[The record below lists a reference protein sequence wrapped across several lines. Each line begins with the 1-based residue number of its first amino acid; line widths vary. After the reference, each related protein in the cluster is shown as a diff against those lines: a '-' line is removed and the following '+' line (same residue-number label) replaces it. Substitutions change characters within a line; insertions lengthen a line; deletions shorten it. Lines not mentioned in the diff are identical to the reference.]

1 MSCDVPIKSSGEM
14 LSKTLEDMAL
24 YARWPVAADGWTL
37 YAWAHPSKGFKMAF
51 SFKGMSRVCCGAYYR
66 KQKSRKN
73 IGSGRGSS
81 SNSSS
86 SSNNSG
92 DVVGEVSEDV

>member
-1 MSCDVPIKSSGEM
+1 
-14 LSKTLEDMAL
+14 
-24 YARWPVAADGWTL
+24 
-37 YAWAHPSKGFKMAF
+37 MAF

-81 SNSSS
+81 SNSGRSN
-86 SSNNSG
+86 NNSG
-92 DVVGEVSEDV
+92 DVVVEVREDVEEDEEAEKERLYNSRQDVTLDRAALKACAGISSRDIFYISTKEGVR